1 MGTSNSNV
9 SAANDAASIGSARSR
24 DSKQIFADDW
34 QIDGVIFVLK

>member
-1 MGTSNSNV
+1 MGTSSSNV
-9 SAANDAASIGSARSR
+9 AAVNDSASIGSARSH